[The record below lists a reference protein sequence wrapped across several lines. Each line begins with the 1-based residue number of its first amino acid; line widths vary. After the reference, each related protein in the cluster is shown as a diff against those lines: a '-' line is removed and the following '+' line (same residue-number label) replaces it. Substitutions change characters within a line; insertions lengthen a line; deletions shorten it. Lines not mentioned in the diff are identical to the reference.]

1 MCFIFDGTRHIT
13 ILLLPEAL
21 VQGPLGLRL
30 PVAPEDPTEEAL
42 LSNVV
47 GVEIAAKP
55 RIKCPLRTLPIFCK
69 TSETFPLALLPAHKT
84 MR

>member
-1 MCFIFDGTRHIT
+1 MRHIT

-21 VQGPLGLRL
+21 VQCPLGLRP

-47 GVEIAAKP
+47 GVDIAAKP

-69 TSETFPLALLPAHKT
+69 ISETFPLALLPAHKT